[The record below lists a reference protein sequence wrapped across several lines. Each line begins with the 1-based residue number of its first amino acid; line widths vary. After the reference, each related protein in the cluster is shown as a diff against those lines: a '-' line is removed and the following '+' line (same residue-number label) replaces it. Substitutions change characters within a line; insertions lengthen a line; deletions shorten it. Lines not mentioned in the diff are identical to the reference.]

1 MTTSLNI
8 LKAGRNFTIIRV
20 TKTTKSFST
29 ATLLSALGSNSESS
43 RSAILHW
50 PFAEKTDG
58 PDLRSGIT
66 LSRIAR

>member
-8 LKAGRNFTIIRV
+8 VKAGTNFTTIRV
-20 TKTTKSFST
+20 TKTTKSLST
-29 ATLLSALGSNSESS
+29 ARLLSTFGSNSESS

-50 PFAEKTDG
+50 PFVGKTDG
-58 PDLRSGIT
+58 PELGSGIT